1 MGALWSGAGAAG
13 APEVGMAGSGQVA
26 AAGGT
31 PAASSARAASR
42 HSAKV
47 RSAGGWEDERM
58 PGCMAGLI
66 LYVHTV

>member
-1 MGALWSGAGAAG
+1 MDALCGGDGAAG
-13 APEVGMAGSGQVA
+13 APEDGAAGSGQVA

-47 RSAGGWEDERM
+47 RSAGGKDGELV

-66 LYVHTV
+66 LYMHTV